1 MWSEKFE
8 NSWLNSKFFFPK
20 DVSKPL
26 INYEYCKSP
35 RGGYSIQCFS
45 NTFGKSFVWEHLEV
59 LFPWI
64 HFREHAIWQGTARVL
79 SSMCFHC
86 ESMFPLWFKDS
97 CLDVYLSDR
106 SIPRR
111 ISSCKHLAH
120 PRPLH
125 NLKTT
130 GSHCFPMRECT
141 TSEAQGPEVN
151 LTRCPH
157 PKSNSPTIF

>member
-1 MWSEKFE
+1 MQYFPKLFSRMFVIQIYVMWSEKFE

-106 SIPRR
+106 SWWG
-111 ISSCKHLAH
+111 SSNWGL
-120 PRPLH
+120 RPI
-125 NLKTT
+125 
-130 GSHCFPMRECT
+130 GSWM
-141 TSEAQGPEVN
+141 
-151 LTRCPH
+151 
-157 PKSNSPTIF
+157 